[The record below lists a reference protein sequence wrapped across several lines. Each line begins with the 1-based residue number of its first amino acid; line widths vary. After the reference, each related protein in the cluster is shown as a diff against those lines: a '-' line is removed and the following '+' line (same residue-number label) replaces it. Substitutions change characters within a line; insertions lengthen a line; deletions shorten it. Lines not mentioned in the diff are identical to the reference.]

1 MNITI
6 QDLRKL
12 SLVFLVCLTARVTL
26 YAQQADGTKIHDLFR
41 KIADHYRNAGN
52 LSFDVTY
59 KYAAESDPGKWLDS
73 MSGNFKMNNSSYWYM
88 LDSTEAMG
96 TRDYALILFREDRV
110 MYLSRPTSQT
120 QSANPLTQFDSLV
133 LKDNRVK
140 ASLAEEGSQ
149 ELVTL
154 EFQPGLVYKRITYYI
169 DRKTYF
175 LTRMISMVRSDQLYE
190 KSVRPMIKGTDSYVI
205 VETDY
210 NHYQRGGFTEGDL
223 DTGRYFKKVGGDY
236 TAVPPYDSYK
246 ILLASSNL

>member
-1 MNITI
+1 MS
-6 QDLRKL
+6 KA
-12 SLVFLVCLTARVTL
+12 SLIFLVCLTSRTTL
-26 YAQQADGTKIHDLFR
+26 SAQPADGTKIQDLFR
-41 KIADHYRNAGN
+41 AVAEHYRNAGN

-59 KYAAESDPGKWLDS
+59 KYAAEGEPGRWLDS
-73 MSGNFKMNNSSYWYM
+73 LSGNFKMNNSSYWYR

-110 MYLSRPTSQT
+110 MYLSRPNSQT
-120 QSANPLTQFDSLV
+120 RSANPLTQFDSLV
-133 LKDNRVK
+133 LKDNKVK
-140 ASLAEEGSQ
+140 AGLTEDGNQ

-190 KSVRPMIKGTDSYVI
+190 KSVRSMMKGTDSYVI
-205 VETDY
+205 METDY
-210 NHYQRGGFTEGDL
+210 NNYQRGGFPEGEL
-223 DTGRYFKKVGGDY
+223 DTGRYFKKEGGEY
-236 TAVPPYDSYK
+236 VTLPPYDSYK